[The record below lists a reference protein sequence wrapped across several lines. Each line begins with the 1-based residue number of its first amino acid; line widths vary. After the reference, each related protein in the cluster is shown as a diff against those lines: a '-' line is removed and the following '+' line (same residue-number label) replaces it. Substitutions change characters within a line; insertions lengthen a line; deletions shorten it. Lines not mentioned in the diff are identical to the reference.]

1 MFYRTQQEAH
11 NAAVE
16 MLNDPV
22 IKAKKLQV
30 LGWAICKRSGGDFV
44 TWPIVPMSIAPKSYK
59 VLETVKNASDR
70 DHYKAL
76 CEELKGALH
85 GIYGEIAGIDAEDR
99 TKAES
104 NIVRRYLAVASGAL
118 KKAQKD

>member
-1 MFYRTQQEAH
+1 MSAQTPQTDKLDARLNSEYSVPGTVPGTRCYE
-11 NAAVE
+11 E
-16 MLNDPV
+16 MRFLCR
-22 IKAKKLQV
+22 
-30 LGWAICKRSGGDFV
+30 AIERDF
-44 TWPIVPMSIAPKSYK
+44 
-59 VLETVKNASDR
+59 

-76 CEELKGALH
+76 CEKLKGALH